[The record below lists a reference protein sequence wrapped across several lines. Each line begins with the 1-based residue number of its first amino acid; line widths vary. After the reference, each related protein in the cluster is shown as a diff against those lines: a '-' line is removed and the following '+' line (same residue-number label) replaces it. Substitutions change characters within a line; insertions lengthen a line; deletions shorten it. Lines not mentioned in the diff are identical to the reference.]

1 MEFLSQIPGVGLLSY
16 IIIPTSSKKTNMPTR
31 VLPKPMYQL
40 IRIIQHILIARMR
53 TILKHLDLN
62 GIKKLTFTHLTCV

>member
-1 MEFLSQIPGVGLLSY
+1 
-16 IIIPTSSKKTNMPTR
+16 MPTR

-53 TILKHLDLN
+53 TILKHLDLK